1 MIDLAEA
8 AIHIDAPQHRV
19 FDLFTTEAGICT
31 WMAKE
36 ATIDLRPGGSWR
48 WVHDNDVAASGEY
61 LEIDPHDRVSFTYGW
76 ESGPYADMGPGS
88 TRVEVHFSPT
98 DGGTQVTVT
107 HAAVPEAYRSAHL
120 GGWSYFL
127 GLLADIVAGV
137 DVPGTRLPTAS
148 TSDGDD
154 APQPGGEG

>member
-1 MIDLAEA
+1 MIELAEA
-8 AIHIDAPQHRV
+8 SIHIEAPPSRV

-36 ATIDLRPGGSWR
+36 ASIDLRPGGAWR

-76 ESGPYADMGPGS
+76 ESGPYEDMGPGS
-88 TRVEVHFSPT
+88 TRVEVTFEP
-98 DGGTQVTVT
+98 DGDGTQVVVR
-107 HAAVPEAYRSAHL
+107 HGAVPEAYREAHL

-127 GLLADIVAGV
+127 GLLADLTAGGESPSV
-137 DVPGTRLPTAS
+137 RLPSGAE
-148 TSDGDD
+148 
-154 APQPGGEG
+154 QGEG